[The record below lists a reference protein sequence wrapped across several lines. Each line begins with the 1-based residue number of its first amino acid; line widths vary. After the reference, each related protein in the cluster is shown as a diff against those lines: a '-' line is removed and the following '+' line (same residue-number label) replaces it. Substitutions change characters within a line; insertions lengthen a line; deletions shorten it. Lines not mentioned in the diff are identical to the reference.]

1 MENPPSPEKPARRSS
16 KRVPRRNRA
25 GTTSS
30 GDVPRIEFIGDEN
43 ATRGSMIFT
52 WIGRLL
58 VLAMLL
64 ISPWWIAS
72 VHQLPQ
78 VVLYCLAIGGMT
90 MLWLAVALGKKA
102 RHPFPWLAFPVIAG
116 LLLLVVQTVELPDW
130 ARPVL
135 APKQTEMYAAYADP
149 VPRELLVEKEN
160 SGPTPVRITMDLD
173 ATLKSI
179 NLLTLALICV
189 VLASY
194 FFSARKALAVLPLA
208 ATINGVAISAYGVVQ
223 RLKEDNRI
231 FGFIELDHKATPF
244 GPFVNQNNA
253 AGYLLI
259 CLACSVGL
267 IVMAFNRPMQSG
279 QRPRTIITN
288 DYPVWQRARLHLGLF
303 LAELNAVKLLT
314 LLASAIIAAGV
325 VATLSRGGFLAL
337 VVATAAVTLYYSML
351 KKSFFAIGAGAM
363 LAIVVFIG
371 INLFGFGESIANRL
385 DRASDTNFVSNE
397 VRIRHWTQTSPA
409 ISEFF
414 PLGSGVGSY
423 HNVHRLYRVDSE
435 DTIFYFAE
443 NQYFQ
448 TLVEAGWGGLLLL
461 LSAIGILVVCVRFLN
476 SHGASAKTHSMCA
489 TGIFLLVSQTITS
502 LFDFGHFIPANT
514 IAMALVSGML
524 VGQAHSLAGRLKKS
538 TSLRYTMPSAFA
550 NLLLLLIFS
559 AGILGGLGTF
569 QYAQTERYV
578 GKSPAGLSHA
588 TTDLE
593 TVDQRIVDLKEV
605 VDENPEGE
613 ACRRLGELYILRYR
627 LMLFDKL
634 KRRLPYEKV
643 ADPNQAMG
651 IWLSTALDRLHLIV
665 QTEWR
670 ANNLNRL
677 REVQNDAL
685 VKTNLLP
692 AIWYLKKSRSRSP
705 LQPAVHLLLGQLH
718 SIGEQPDPDQP
729 HLLRA
734 QQLAPANAITHLI
747 CGLMDLQA
755 NRIESSC
762 NNLRKCLQIDPGK
775 YSLVIRAVAPSLS
788 AERIVSDIIPEDASM
803 LYEFANSYLLAQS
816 SQSLKTETFRRARNL
831 LIDENRDDRKSLEL
845 LAEIEIEL
853 GETGAATITLRRLV
867 DMNPDVRRLRINLIN
882 LLKDMGQYDEALD
895 EIRWMKGYGDESEQL
910 DTLRDKIIRM
920 RDSRLIR

>member
-1 MENPPSPEKPARRSS
+1 M
-16 KRVPRRNRA
+16 
-25 GTTSS
+25 
-30 GDVPRIEFIGDEN
+30 F
-43 ATRGSMIFT
+43 FT
-52 WIGRLL
+52 WVGRCL
-58 VLAMLL
+58 VMAMLL
-64 ISPWWIAS
+64 MSPWWIAS
-72 VHQLPQ
+72 VYQLPQ
-78 VVLYCLAIGGMT
+78 VVLYGMAISGMV
-90 MLWLAVALGKKA
+90 MLWFAVALGKKA
-102 RHPFPWLAFPVIAG
+102 KHPFPLLAFPVIAG

-130 ARPVL
+130 ARQIL
-135 APKQTEMYAAYADP
+135 AQKQSEMYSAYADP
-149 VPRELLVEKEN
+149 VPGELLVEKGN
-160 SGPTPVRITMDLD
+160 SGTTPVRITMDLD
-173 ATLKSI
+173 GTLKSI
-179 NLLTLALICV
+179 NLLTLALLCV

-194 FFSARKALAVLPLA
+194 FFSARNALAVLPLA
-208 ATINGVAISAYGVVQ
+208 ATVNGVAISALGVVQ

-231 FGFIELDHKATPF
+231 FGFIELDHAATPF

-267 IVMAFNRPMQSG
+267 IVMAFNRPMESG

-288 DYPVWQRARLHLGLF
+288 DYPVWQRARLHFGLF

-351 KKSFFAIGAGAM
+351 KRSFFAIGACAM
-363 LAIVVFIG
+363 LAVVVFVG
-371 INLFGFGESIANRL
+371 TSLFGFGETIANRL

-409 ISEFF
+409 ISEFS

-423 HNVHRLYRVDSE
+423 HTVHRLYRVDSE

-461 LSAIGILVVCVRFLN
+461 FSAIGILVICVRFLN
-476 SHGASAKTHSMCA
+476 SHGGSAKTHSMCA
-489 TGIFLLVSQTITS
+489 TGIFLLVSQSIAS

-524 VGQAHSLAGRLKKS
+524 VGQAHSLAGRLKKA

-559 AGILGGLGTF
+559 AGILGGLSTL
-569 QYAQTERYV
+569 QYSQTEQFV
-578 GKSPAGLSHA
+578 GKSPANLTQA
-588 TTDLE
+588 TTDLA
-593 TVDQRIVDLKEV
+593 TVDKRIVDLKAR
-605 VDENPEGE
+605 VDENPESEG
-613 ACRRLGELYILRYR
+613 CRRLGELYILRYR

-634 KRRLPYEKV
+634 KRRIPYDKI
-643 ADPNQAMG
+643 ADPKQARG
-651 IWLSTALDRLHLIV
+651 IWSSTALDRLHLIV
-665 QTEWR
+665 QSEWR
-670 ANNLNRL
+670 ANNQNRI

-705 LQPAVHLLLGQLH
+705 LQPVIHLLLGQLH

-734 QQLAPANAITHLI
+734 QQLAPANAITHFI

-755 NRIESSC
+755 YRIESACS
-762 NNLRKCLQIDPGK
+762 NLRKCLQIDPGK
-775 YSLVIRAVAPSLS
+775 YELVIRAAAPSLS
-788 AERIVSDIIPEDASM
+788 AERIVSDIIPEDAFM
-803 LYEFANSYLLAQS
+803 LFKFANSYLLAQS
-816 SQSLKTETFRRARNL
+816 SQSLKTESLRRARNL
-831 LIDENRDDRKSLEL
+831 LIDDNRDDRKSLEL

-853 GETGAATITLRRLV
+853 GETRAATMTLRRLV
-867 DMNPDVRRLRINLIN
+867 DMNPDVRRLRIKLIN
-882 LLKDMGQYDEALD
+882 LLKDQSQFDKALD

-910 DTLRDKIIRM
+910 ETLRDKIIQM
-920 RDSRLIR
+920 RDSRLFQEQDWKSSVE